1 MNKLTGLVAL
11 ALLTLTACGKGDE
24 KAKGAGKAEGEILP
38 GSTTDAMIPVDQI
51 KSQPPLAP
59 KAEGSDKPDDKGK
72 PAAAKAAKPASD
84 APADEAPAEDPA
96 PAEQ

>member
-38 GSTTDAMIPVDQI
+38 GSTSDAMIPVDQI

-59 KAEGSDKPDDKGK
+59 KAEGSDKPGDKGK
-72 PAAAKAAKPASD
+72 PAAKDAKPASD
-84 APADEAPAEDPA
+84 APADEAPAKDPA

>member
-11 ALLTLTACGKGDE
+11 ALLTLTACGKGDD

-38 GSTTDAMIPVDQI
+38 GSTSDAMIPVDQI

-72 PAAAKAAKPASD
+72 PAAKAAKPASS
-84 APADEAPAEDPA
+84 APADEAAPADPA
-96 PAEQ
+96 ATDQ